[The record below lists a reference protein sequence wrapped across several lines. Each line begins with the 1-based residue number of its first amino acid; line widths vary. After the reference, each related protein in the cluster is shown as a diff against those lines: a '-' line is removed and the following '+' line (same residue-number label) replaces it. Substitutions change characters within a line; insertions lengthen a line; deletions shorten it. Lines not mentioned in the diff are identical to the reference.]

1 MLMTQFFS
9 MRRLGPRI
17 VLAVGLAVVLAAF
30 GGRAD
35 GLAAPSDERSP
46 VADTIQVTM
55 TDHAYEP
62 SDLTVPAGEE
72 VTLQFV
78 NEGTVEHYFVVGE
91 TVADSEEGF
100 EQNLF
105 DEVALVKNKE
115 TPEHEED
122 QEEEHEEEE
131 EHHENEFELSP
142 GGRGTLT
149 FRLPASKAGTYTIA
163 CFETTGNRAHY
174 EMGMTGTLTVTTEGR

>member
-9 MRRLGPRI
+9 TRRLGPRI

-30 GGRAD
+30 GGRTDAP
-35 GLAAPSDERSP
+35 ASPSDERSP

-62 SDLTVPAGEE
+62 SDLTVPAGED

-105 DEVALVKNKE
+105 DGVALAKNKE
-115 TPEHEED
+115 TPEHRED
-122 QEEEHEEEE
+122 QEEEE

-142 GGRGTLT
+142 GGSGTLT

-163 CFETTGNRAHY
+163 CFETTGDQAHY